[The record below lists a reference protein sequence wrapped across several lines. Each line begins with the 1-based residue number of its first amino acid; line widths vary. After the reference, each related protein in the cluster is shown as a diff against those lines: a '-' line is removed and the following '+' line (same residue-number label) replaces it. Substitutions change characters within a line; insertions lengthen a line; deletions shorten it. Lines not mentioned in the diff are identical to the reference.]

1 MLLNTIKKKI
11 LAANGVM
18 LLILLAVSVFA
29 LTALNNNQKLL
40 AEQERATKDL
50 DNIADMKEVFFDLK
64 MANLEFTLLLQTDL
78 MLRRDRLFE
87 KARLQF
93 SNSQIPVVA
102 ALVPQVDDYYLQ
114 IKQASRAFIS
124 DDRMLGSFVTNDSNR
139 SANAI
144 LDVLNVEYQKQ
155 QTIVQTILGE
165 VGKAND
171 RVVFSLY
178 MLFAAMLIVGVT
190 MSLFMASKISEE
202 VTELTETIRHIEEHG
217 DLTMRAQAR
226 SNGEVGLLARA
237 FNKLIVSL
245 FNIVADVHYK
255 GEQLV
260 TSAGS
265 LSDVAYNTRSGMET
279 QSGEIEKVATAMSQM
294 SKTVGQV
301 ADITDT
307 ASSLAES
314 CNHESQSGSVIV
326 KETIGVIQELANE
339 VQESATAI
347 DELKGHSQSIG
358 GVLDVIKNISEQ
370 TNLLALNAAIEAA
383 RAGEQGRG
391 FAVVADEVRTLAQR
405 TQDST
410 GEIEKLVETLQKG
423 SQNAFQ
429 MMNSSRDKAS
439 STVQKAKEAGN
450 SLNSITESMANMV
463 ELNAQ
468 VAQAA
473 KQQADTAREVTQN
486 MSNIRLVAMDT
497 SDGVKKTSENS
508 QKLKDV
514 GVQLRSLV
522 RQFKIS

>member
-18 LLILLAVSVFA
+18 LLILLAVSIFA
-29 LTALNNNQKLL
+29 LNALNNNQTLL
-40 AEQERATKDL
+40 TEQERATKGLED
-50 DNIADMKEVFFDLK
+50 IASMKEVFFDLK

-78 MLRRDRLFE
+78 MLRRDRMYE

-93 SNSQIPVVA
+93 THSQTPVIA
-102 ALVPQVDDYYLQ
+102 ALVPQIDAYYLQ

-124 DDRMLGSFVTNDSNR
+124 DERMLGSFVTNDSNR

-144 LDVLNVEYQKQ
+144 LDVLNTEYHKQ
-155 QTIVQTILGE
+155 QAIVQSILE
-165 VGKAND
+165 KVAKAND

-202 VTELTETIRHIEEHG
+202 VTELTETIRHIEENG
-217 DLTMRAQAR
+217 DLTLRAQAY
-226 SNGEVGLLARA
+226 SDGEVGILART
-237 FNKLIVSL
+237 FNKLVISL

-265 LSDVAYNTRSGMET
+265 LSEVAYNTRAGMET
-279 QSGEIEKVATAMSQM
+279 QSGEIEKVAAAMSQM
-294 SKTVGQV
+294 SKTVDQV
-301 ADITDT
+301 AEITHT
-307 ASSLAES
+307 ASSLADS
-314 CNHESQSGSVIV
+314 CNHESHNGSLIV
-326 KETIGVIQELANE
+326 NETIGVIQELADD
-339 VQESATAI
+339 VQASATAI

-410 GEIEKLVETLQKG
+410 GEIESLVESLQKG
-423 SQNAFQ
+423 SQNAFN
-429 MMNSSRDKAS
+429 MMNLSRDKAS
-439 STVQKAKEAGN
+439 NTVQKAKEAGN
-450 SLNSITESMANMV
+450 SLNTITESMANMV
-463 ELNAQ
+463 ELNAK
-468 VAQAA
+468 VALAA
-473 KQQADTAREVTQN
+473 KQQAETTQEVTQN

-497 SDGVKKTSENS
+497 SEGVKKTSENS
-508 QKLKDV
+508 QKLKEV